1 MPLDVNKIIMESLEA
16 INDNTTKEEV
26 VTETATE
33 EKKEEV
39 VNETEEK
46 KEEVVNE
53 TEEKKEEVVNETEE
67 KKEEVVNETEE
78 IDPML
83 NARVAAF
90 AAGLG
95 AVTLR
100 KKLASYN

>member
-39 VNETEEK
+39 VNETEE
-46 KEEVVNE
+46 
-53 TEEKKEEVVNETEE
+53 
-67 KKEEVVNETEE
+67 